1 MAENQTNNPGEK
13 GPLYAPESGLSL
25 FVKLFIIPAGIVLVA
40 LGIFFLG
47 TLALQH
53 PKSAEQYLEELKS
66 DSTSR
71 RWQAAYELS
80 RMLNQGEKVQFDETL
95 RGELVKTFQGAAQ
108 DDPRIREYLA
118 LVLGR
123 LKEKT
128 AVPAL
133 ASALKDESI
142 DVKVYSL
149 WAIGNIEDPSGG
161 ASVMSALSDP
171 DLGVRRM
178 AVGALSAL
186 RYAPAQAALESLLQ
200 DSNLGLRYDSAVA
213 LARMKDPKS
222 LPVLKDMLDLKPTG
236 KPEDDAMVQSARLA
250 ALEVSREF
258 SNGTLHEKVVGLSK
272 NDPDLKVREAALDA
286 LKK

>member
-1 MAENQTNNPGEK
+1 MTEPTPGPN
-13 GPLYAPESGLSL
+13 GPGPTYAPESGLSL
-25 FVKLFIIPAGIVLVA
+25 FVKLFIIPAGIVLIA

-53 PKSAEQYLEELKS
+53 PKSATQYLEELKS

-80 RMLNQGEKVQFDETL
+80 RMLNQGEKVQFDGDL
-95 RGELVKTFQGAAQ
+95 KVELVKTFEGAAQ

-123 LKEKT
+123 LKEKS

-133 ASALKDESI
+133 CSALKDESV

-161 ASVMSALSDP
+161 A
-171 DLGVRRM
+171 
-178 AVGALSAL
+178 
-186 RYAPAQAALESLLQ
+186 
-200 DSNLGLRYDSAVA
+200 
-213 LARMKDPKS
+213 
-222 LPVLKDMLDLKPTG
+222 
-236 KPEDDAMVQSARLA
+236 
-250 ALEVSREF
+250 
-258 SNGTLHEKVVGLSK
+258 
-272 NDPDLKVREAALDA
+272 
-286 LKK
+286 